1 MARFISIA
9 IPEVVRKKQPH
20 SEKAEGKTDLFTVG
34 DLH

>member
-1 MARFISIA
+1 MAHFIFIA

-20 SEKAEGKTDLFTVG
+20 NKKAGGKTDLFTVG